1 MSNARTYGTIHSEQK
16 PFVIQHADSA
26 DYLLGGSLVMKNG
39 KIDKILFEGG
49 YAQATAVNKTTKDK
63 FAFYY
68 YNQDHLGN
76 IRQVTEADGT
86 KKGAIIQ
93 KMNYYPFG
101 AEFCDGGTKS
111 FVQHHKY
118 NGKEFDRM
126 HGLDTY
132 DYGARQYDPTL
143 CRWDRI
149 DPLCEKYYSTS
160 PYAYCVNNPVMMIDP
175 DGQKP
180 TKKEAAMIADDV
192 YNATSGTLS
201 GGWRRVATKS
211 GAILND
217 EESGLK
223 SAVYGRWDAK
233 QKKYTEFVYA
243 TAGTDFTSMEDWS
256 NNIDLLS
263 GESKQYEQSIN
274 NAKLLNG
281 YFKNSE
287 LTFVGHSLGGGLAS
301 ANSLATGRDA
311 ITFNAAGLSDE
322 TKTKHNLIK
331 TSGRIDAYVVKGEA
345 LSNAQGQIGLKAE
358 GNIQTIK
365 VPIYFD
371 IIAKATS
378 TDIALSLWKHTMG
391 CVKYIFNK

>member
-1 MSNARTYGTIHSEQK
+1 MPMRNDMPLSLSPQTTY
-16 PFVIQHADSA
+16 
-26 DYLLGGSLVMKNG
+26 
-39 KIDKILFEGG
+39 
-49 YAQATAVNKTTKDK
+49 
-63 FAFYY
+63 
-68 YNQDHLGN
+68 HLGN
-76 IRQVTEADGT
+76 IREVVNAKGVVQQVT
-86 KKGAIIQ
+86 
-93 KMNYYPFG
+93 NYYPFG
-101 AEFCDGGTKS
+101 APYADATASKGAD
-111 FVQHHKY
+111 VQPYKY
-118 NGKEFDRM
+118 NGKELDRM

-132 DYGARQYDPTL
+132 DYGARQYDPVL
-143 CRWDRI
+143 ARWDRM
-149 DPLCEKYYSTS
+149 DPLCEKFYSTS
-160 PYAYCVNNPVMMIDP
+160 PYAYCANNPVRFIDP

-211 GAILND
+211 EPILND
-217 EESGLK
+217 VNSDLK

-256 NNIDLLS
+256 NNIDQLS
-263 GESKQYEQSIN
+263 GDSEQYGQSIK

-322 TKTKHNLIK
+322 TKHNLIK

-365 VPIYFD
+365 VPIYID
-371 IIAKATS
+371 ITAKATS

-391 CVKYIFNK
+391 CVKNIFNK

>member
-1 MSNARTYGTIHSEQK
+1 MISIPLHS
-16 PFVIQHADSA
+16 
-26 DYLLGGSLVMKNG
+26 
-39 KIDKILFEGG
+39 
-49 YAQATAVNKTTKDK
+49 TTNS
-63 FAFYY
+63 Y
-68 YNQDHLGN
+68 HLGN
-76 IRQVTEADGT
+76 NDEVVDAKGVVQQVT
-86 KKGAIIQ
+86 
-93 KMNYYPFG
+93 NYYPFG
-101 AEFCDGGTKS
+101 APYADASATLNTS
-111 FVQHHKY
+111 LQAYKY
-118 NGKEFDRM
+118 NGKEFDNM
-126 HGLDTY
+126 HGLNTY
-132 DYGARQYDPTL
+132 DYGARQYNPVTA
-143 CRWDRI
+143 RWDRM
-149 DPLCEKYYSTS
+149 DPLCEADYGVS
-160 PYAYCVNNPVMMIDP
+160 PYCVNNPVRFIDP

-192 YNATSGTLS
+192 YNASSGTLS

-217 EESGLK
+217 EKSGLK

-256 NNIDLLS
+256 NNIDQLS
-263 GESKQYEQSIN
+263 GDSEQYGQSIK

-311 ITFNAAGLSDE
+311 ITFNAAGLSDG
-322 TKTKHNLIK
+322 TKTKHNL
-331 TSGRIDAYVVKGEA
+331 TNTRGRIDSYVVKGEA
-345 LSNAQGQIGLKAE
+345 LSNAQGMICLKAE
-358 GNIQTIK
+358 RIIQTIK

-371 IIAKATS
+371 ITAKATS

>member
-1 MSNARTYGTIHSEQK
+1 MPMRNDMPLSLSPQTTY
-16 PFVIQHADSA
+16 
-26 DYLLGGSLVMKNG
+26 
-39 KIDKILFEGG
+39 
-49 YAQATAVNKTTKDK
+49 
-63 FAFYY
+63 
-68 YNQDHLGN
+68 HLGN
-76 IRQVTEADGT
+76 IRQVTGDDGS
-86 KKGAIIQ
+86 KKGEVIQ
-93 KMNYYPFG
+93 TMNYYPFG
-101 AEFCDGGTKS
+101 AEFCYNSTKS
-111 FVQHHKY
+111 YVQNHKY
-118 NGKEFDRM
+118 NGKEFDHM
-126 HGLDTY
+126 HGLNTY
-132 DYGARQYDPTL
+132 DYGARQYNPVTG
-143 CRWDRI
+143 RWDRM

-160 PYAYCVNNPVMMIDP
+160 PYAYCVNNPVRYIDP

-217 EESGLK
+217 VNSGLK

-243 TAGTDFTSMEDWS
+243 TAGTDFSSMEDWS
-256 NNIDLLS
+256 NNIDQLT
-263 GESKQYEQSIN
+263 GESKQYKQSIN
-274 NAKLLNG
+274 NAILLNG

-322 TKTKHNLIK
+322 TKTKHKLTN
-331 TSGRIDAYVVKGEA
+331 TRGRIDAYVVKGEA

-365 VPIYFD
+365 VPIY
-371 IIAKATS
+371 IEVTAKATTS